1 MRGTIFRQARA
12 RDAVYGYLEAVFAIV
27 MHYKVRRRTKKL
39 LRHAFKFAGLPF
51 DKNADPFTAV
61 IRCTCDDDADSKTI
75 SKWARAL
82 RYVARCKERR
92 TRLKTFMK
100 EAGGVNACAD
110 GYAKQCAR
118 MRSGGSRVSAQD
130 NELYSSATA
139 QIIQSGRLL
148 VIASLPMD
156 SNHRAEVHHPHQ
168 KSTPKHPAANFERH
182 ASRLL
187 QAADFSDHALQARRA
202 G

>member
-1 MRGTIFRQARA
+1 MTLCI
-12 RDAVYGYLEAVFAIV
+12 DYLEAVFAVVI
-27 MHYKVRRRTKKL
+27 HYKVRRRTKKL
-39 LRHAFKFAGLPF
+39 LRHAFKFAGLPI

-61 IRCTCDDDADSKTI
+61 IRCTSGDDVDSKAM

-82 RYVARCKERR
+82 RYFARCKAPG
-92 TRLKTFMK
+92 TRVKTSMK
-100 EAGGVNACAD
+100 RVGAVNACAD

-148 VIASLPMD
+148 VISVTT
-156 SNHRAEVHHPHQ
+156 HG
-168 KSTPKHPAANFERH
+168 
-182 ASRLL
+182 L
-187 QAADFSDHALQARRA
+187 QSPS
-202 G
+202 